1 MNAIRTAIRYA
12 DNATMKAASAVDAN
26 HKNLLLMLLVMT
38 AFYAT
43 AAVAGTGTSGASEFQ
58 GIYDQVYEWTTGY
71 LGMTIALFAFLLGLG
86 VGVARQ
92 SPIPAISG
100 VVFALFVAFGPE
112 IIEGIATAVI

>member
-43 AAVAGTGTSGASEFQ
+43 AAVAGTGGGEFE

-100 VVFALFVAFGPE
+100 VVFALFVAFGPD
-112 IIEGIATAVI
+112 IIEGIASAVI